1 MVHFCASLLLPRF
14 RGNMSAK
21 PRKKGAERV
30 VRDKKEPMLERVT
43 TLLGEYT
50 SSCPL
55 TPHILPLLILYVCI
69 QLYLNNWPP
78 DNLWIKRANVLCVL
92 RLTQEIES
100 VLKHQHTFVRNVCRK
115 ISSYYAYCVSN
126 ITDSENSIWRVM
138 ERRFRYN
145 QLL

>member
-43 TLLGEYT
+43 TLLGEYIHH
-50 SSCPL
+50 L
-55 TPHILPLLILYVCI
+55 ARLPHILPLLILYVCI

-78 DNLWIKRANVLCVL
+78 DKLWIKRTNVLCVL
-92 RLTQEIES
+92 RLTQEIEF
-100 VLKHQHTFVRNVCRK
+100 VRVFKHQHTFVGKFPRIMRIV
-115 ISSYYAYCVSN
+115 YY
-126 ITDSENSIWRVM
+126 
-138 ERRFRYN
+138 RF
-145 QLL
+145 